1 MTGSDCTSATR
12 DGANGV
18 RPLKYGSGARSGASE
33 TKPTAVPALFSA
45 GADTIRVSGDRS
57 TGAPPSAGSTL
68 SRDTVPRA
76 SLTTT
81 PRESPVHPTI
91 VGRWSK
97 LSARGRVDPSAGET
111 STTRKVSAYVAG
123 DFETVAVAHR
133 PSGEPAT
140 SPPAARVA
148 VTRRTLPVA
157 TSSTGT

>member
-1 MTGSDCTSATR
+1 MTASDCTSATR
-12 DGANGV
+12 NGANGL

-33 TKPTAVPALFSA
+33 TNPTYVPVPFSA
-45 GADTIRVSGDRS
+45 GADTIRVSGERS

-97 LSARGRVDPSAGET
+97 LSARGRFDPSAGET
-111 STTRKVSAYVAG
+111 RTTRKGSADGGGAA
-123 DFETVAVAHR
+123 ETLT
-133 PSGEPAT
+133 AT
-140 SPPAARVA
+140 PPA
-148 VTRRTLPVA
+148 RRGPA
-157 TSSTGT
+157 APPSPAPAGA

>member
-33 TKPTAVPALFSA
+33 TKPTYVPALFSA

-111 STTRKVSAYVAG
+111 STTRKVRAYGAG
-123 DFETVAVAHR
+123 APETR
-133 PSGEPAT
+133 PPSPRPAGG
-140 SPPAARVA
+140 PP
-148 VTRRTLPVA
+148 PPPF
-157 TSSTGT
+157 

>member
-18 RPLKYGSGARSGASE
+18 RPLTYGSGARSGASE
-33 TKPTAVPALFSA
+33 TKPTYVPVLFRA
-45 GADTIRVSGDRS
+45 GADTIRVSGERS

-97 LSARGRVDPSAGET
+97 LSARGRVAPSAGET
-111 STTRKVSAYVAG
+111 STTRKVSAYAAG
-123 DFETVAVAHR
+123 ATQNVTTSH
-133 PSGEPAT
+133 PACGVQRD
-140 SPPAARVA
+140 PPFTYRVA
-148 VTRRTLPVA
+148 A
-157 TSSTGT
+157 H